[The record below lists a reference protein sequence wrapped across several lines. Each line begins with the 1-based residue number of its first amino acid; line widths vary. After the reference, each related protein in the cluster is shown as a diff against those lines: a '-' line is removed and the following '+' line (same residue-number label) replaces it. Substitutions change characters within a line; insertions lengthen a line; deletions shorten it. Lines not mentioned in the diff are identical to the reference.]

1 VPSQFS
7 YGDNIGRWVIT
18 LASTPGFKDDYDWS
32 GPDLFNPPIT
42 DGSEVSFQI
51 GPDAGEPFTGVATYV
66 APQTWFGLTTPSYIL
81 LPIGFDGDG
90 TVGTI
95 NVSNSGL
102 GARCKVEVISRSELL
117 RARGYKVDKFDVPL
131 EGE

>member
-1 VPSQFS
+1 M
-7 YGDNIGRWVIT
+7 IT

-32 GPDLFNPPIT
+32 GPDLFNPLIT

-51 GPDAGEPFTGVATYV
+51 GPDAGEP
-66 APQTWFGLTTPSYIL
+66 L
-81 LPIGFDGDG
+81 
-90 TVGTI
+90 

>member
-1 VPSQFS
+1 MFDVNPGDAITIGSGTTDYTAGIPFVPSQFS
-7 YGDNIGRWVIT
+7 YGENIDRWVIT
-18 LASTPGFKDDYDWS
+18 LVSTPGFKDDYDWS
-32 GPDLFNPPIT
+32 GPDLFNPSIT

-51 GPDAGEPFTGVATYV
+51 GPDAG
-66 APQTWFGLTTPSYIL
+66 APL
-81 LPIGFDGDG
+81 
-90 TVGTI
+90 